1 MEQVFLDGITG
12 HFNLR
17 KPKGEKPTPIYF
29 VCSIDG
35 KQHKFSIGAK
45 VCPHHWN
52 REKHE
57 CIISYRLS
65 ELDKHNNSIA
75 NERIKSI
82 LWSFSEFKSYL
93 CTHID
98 EIPNKY
104 NVLMKFIGK
113 DMVSKK
119 QQKKFSTID
128 IIESGFER
136 YYSYVH
142 PSTKPESV
150 EENRGKVNKFE
161 EYIKEKNFDTNTDV
175 FSQGGLNDYKAY
187 LIDEMNTKHTFGIS
201 RINQL
206 CGEIAKIINNVL
218 AVDSQYK
225 DYGFQQ
231 VKYIP
236 LNDPRKQED
245 ICRFP
250 LLDEEVEAIKNCT
263 VLSGS
268 EPEYRTLF
276 LLQIECGQRFSDMV
290 QLINGKY
297 EIDEDNNK
305 INILTKKEGIYSSID
320 ITPNFRKYLFEEV
333 PNFSYIKIELF
344 NKKTYNEAIKRICKK
359 SGLDR
364 IIKWK
369 DSQGKEKSAKLW
381 EVVVNHDA
389 RHTFITNMAKNGI
402 PYDTLCL
409 MTGHADDKMI
419 KQVYATL
426 SQEDKNKKVNEAIH
440 NLNDAVSPIA
450 SNDLCYSV
458 FNYVNE
464 LIEDDSNYHT
474 DKLSLVLDDEKI
486 YELTKNY
493 LIGKKLSLMAFLKW
507 YTENNENLQ
516 LVITEQTIRK
526 KIFDIIRKCLK

>member
-1 MEQVFLDGITG
+1 
-12 HFNLR
+12 
-17 KPKGEKPTPIYF
+17 
-29 VCSIDG
+29 
-35 KQHKFSIGAK
+35 
-45 VCPHHWN
+45 
-52 REKHE
+52 
-57 CIISYRLS
+57 
-65 ELDKHNNSIA
+65 
-75 NERIKSI
+75 
-82 LWSFSEFKSYL
+82 
-93 CTHID
+93 
-98 EIPNKY
+98 
-104 NVLMKFIGK
+104 
-113 DMVSKK
+113 
-119 QQKKFSTID
+119 
-128 IIESGFER
+128 
-136 YYSYVH
+136 
-142 PSTKPESV
+142 
-150 EENRGKVNKFE
+150 
-161 EYIKEKNFDTNTDV
+161 
-175 FSQGGLNDYKAY
+175 
-187 LIDEMNTKHTFGIS
+187 
-201 RINQL
+201 
-206 CGEIAKIINNVL
+206 
-218 AVDSQYK
+218 
-225 DYGFQQ
+225 
-231 VKYIP
+231 
-236 LNDPRKQED
+236 
-245 ICRFP
+245 
-250 LLDEEVEAIKNCT
+250 
-263 VLSGS
+263 
-268 EPEYRTLF
+268 
-276 LLQIECGQRFSDMV
+276 MV

-305 INILTKKEGIYSSID
+305 INVLTKKEGIYSSID

-389 RHTFITNMAKNGI
+389 RHTFITNMAKKGI